1 VKGLAAAYIT
11 GLVVTG
17 GRTIIVLNT
26 AQLLASKEKV
36 ALEAAMTA
44 KAGA

>member
-1 VKGLAAAYIT
+1 LAAAYVT

-36 ALEAAMTA
+36 ALDTA
-44 KAGA
+44 LHAQAGA